1 MSTKYLVD
9 FVISGK
15 YNERHG
21 NGFGVYNY
29 DICWYY
35 FKIDLNGNV
44 DIKRKDQYHSQT
56 YVNLLNI
63 NDNIPLQQSQQ
74 SLVTKLHSKYKNIQ
88 RPISVHDHSEDII
101 YFIEFI
107 KKINEE
113 TNKKEEEYDE
123 SIKYLKKELTKNKE
137 EYNNYTNDL
146 KEELMKK
153 KEESRKK
160 MNELNDEK
168 WRLTSELINTNIM
181 QKKKEEEKNEIAK
194 SLQNE
199 KEKNETLLNDNK
211 DLIIKLVSCVTVY
224 SFLVC
229 IILIMYIREIESHYI
244 H

>member
-15 YNERHG
+15 YNERPG
-21 NGFGVYNY
+21 NGFMNNY
-29 DICWYY
+29 DISWYY

-56 YVNLLNI
+56 YVSLLNI
-63 NDNIPLQQSQQ
+63 NDNIPLQQS
-74 SLVTKLHSKYKNIQ
+74 LITKLHSKYQDKHRRTGYDNHNFTS
-88 RPISVHDHSEDII
+88 RNHSEDII

-113 TNKKEEEYDE
+113 TKKKEEEYDE

-137 EYNNYTNDL
+137 EYNNSTNDL

-168 WRLTSELINTNIM
+168 WRRTSELINTNIM
-181 QKKKEEEKNEIAK
+181 QK
-194 SLQNE
+194 S
-199 KEKNETLLNDNK
+199 
-211 DLIIKLVSCVTVY
+211 
-224 SFLVC
+224 
-229 IILIMYIREIESHYI
+229 ILGVNRLTRFIMGNR
-244 H
+244 